1 MLAPTAE
8 HTHAKRR
15 ARSHKNILS
24 NASHFNG
31 YHSSNIGAV
40 VVSGQMRKNTR
51 KSNSGRRRRKKYNT
65 ICNASQ
71 GSRTEF
77 TENVCVYIYLF
88 VVLDF
93 RQRKNNIVRCVGLSL
108 SSSISRAHTS
118 LSFAKMKKNQ
128 TIALKTIDFI
138 ECPHTQFLLAKYRI
152 TEKESE
158 RVCVCVSS
166 GVRKRKW

>member
-1 MLAPTAE
+1 MAIIAVILELLLLVAKWEKILEKATAE
-8 HTHAKRR
+8 EEEE
-15 ARSHKNILS
+15 KNITQFVTHHKEVEL
-24 NASHFNG
+24 NLQKTYA
-31 YHSSNIGAV
+31 
-40 VVSGQMRKNTR
+40 
-51 KSNSGRRRRKKYNT
+51 
-65 ICNASQ
+65 
-71 GSRTEF
+71 
-77 TENVCVYIYLF
+77 YIYLF

-166 GVRKRKW
+166 GVRKRKWWRHTHVEHYIFT